1 MQDIQPAEQAQH
13 LKRGK
18 EVKLSDTNTHALA
31 VCRSQMRAIAGVQKI
46 TRKVTIPS
54 TRNLDKSYLSENWC
68 WHMVFHDGALDLSS
82 SNTKLYT
89 LPESFLQLSQWHGM
103 LKVLK
108 VKLVLCGVASI
119 WDGPHKATIHRRLTL
134 VRRIT
139 SFTGMKRRLY
149 IYVTY
154 VLLLL
159 ECSLLYITLP
169 DGTTTYYTTRFH
181 CSRVCLHTQLTA

>member
-1 MQDIQPAEQAQH
+1 
-13 LKRGK
+13 
-18 EVKLSDTNTHALA
+18 
-31 VCRSQMRAIAGVQKI
+31 MRAIAGVQKI

-149 IYVTY
+149 IYIY
-154 VLLLL
+154 M
-159 ECSLLYITLP
+159 SLTCCYCLSA
-169 DGTTTYYTTRFH
+169 H
-181 CSRVCLHTQLTA
+181 CSILLFLMGPQRITQHVFIAPACVCTRNWQPKMPAQHQGIFLIVAWQAVIIC

>member
-1 MQDIQPAEQAQH
+1 MSIPNASH
-13 LKRGK
+13 
-18 EVKLSDTNTHALA
+18 
-31 VCRSQMRAIAGVQKI
+31 CRCAKDYSQGYHPVH
-46 TRKVTIPS
+46 S
-54 TRNLDKSYLSENWC
+54 RNLDKSYLSENWC

-149 IYVTY
+149 IYTHPHKYKNIYIYTYVYYHVTY

-159 ECSLLYITLP
+159 ECSLLYIALP
-169 DGTTTYYTTRFH
+169 DGTTTCYTTRFH

>member
-1 MQDIQPAEQAQH
+1 MSIPNASH
-13 LKRGK
+13 
-18 EVKLSDTNTHALA
+18 
-31 VCRSQMRAIAGVQKI
+31 CRCAKDYSQGYHPVH
-46 TRKVTIPS
+46 S
-54 TRNLDKSYLSENWC
+54 RNLDKSYLSENWC

-149 IYVTY
+149 IYIYTHPHKYKNIYIYTYVYYHVTY

-159 ECSLLYITLP
+159 ECSLLYIALP
-169 DGTTTYYTTRFH
+169 DGTTTCYTTRFH